1 MEQRSLAFTL
11 VELIIVVAI
20 IGVLSGVV
28 VISLGDET
36 DQARDASTRL
46 AVASLRAPALSESLK
61 RGVTAKAVC
70 KRLYGKI
77 RGGRDHV
84 DTWNFESPNTT
95 TCTAHGQADVIGEVC
110 CHSAASQW
118 VVWGRLSTFSSSSS
132 SGNTEDYFCIDDDG
146 FQDVVDSGTIVLSGS
161 DFKCE

>member
-46 AVASLRAPALSESLK
+46 AVASLRAPAISESLK

-84 DTWNFESPNTT
+84 DTWTVSA
-95 TCTAHGQADVIGEVC
+95 TCTAHGDANVIGEVC

-118 VVWGRLSTFSSSSS
+118 VVWGRLSTFSSSA
-132 SGNTEDYFCIDDDG
+132 NTEDYFCIDDDG
-146 FQDVVDSGTIVLSGS
+146 FQDVVDSSTVVLSGS

>member
-46 AVASLRAPALSESLK
+46 AVASLRAPAISESLK
-61 RGVTAKAVC
+61 RGVTGKTVC
-70 KRLYGKI
+70 NKLYGKI
-77 RGGRDHV
+77 RGGKDHV
-84 DTWNFESPNTT
+84 DTWTASA
-95 TCTAHGQADVIGEVC
+95 TCSTGHADAEVIGEVC
-110 CHSAASQW
+110 CHSKASQW
-118 VVWGRLSTFSSSSS
+118 VVWGRLSTFTSSTST
-132 SGNTEDYFCIDDDG
+132 TEDYFCIDDDG
-146 FQDVVDSGTIVLSGS
+146 FQDVVDSSTIVLSGS